1 MHLPETTQ
9 LKTGSRFWNSFLL
22 ILPHFPTE
30 NALELAWSSALCSW
44 LHPLAPMTLAKH
56 VPVLGTN
63 MFSHSIMVRALGFV
77 SGSVHLSP
85 SSSTD

>member
-9 LKTGSRFWNSFLL
+9 LKTGTRFWNSFSFYLTFL
-22 ILPHFPTE
+22 QKMPWSLVLSSLFLAPSFGSHDSSQACPCAGDKHFP
-30 NALELAWSSALCSW
+30 
-44 LHPLAPMTLAKH
+44 
-56 VPVLGTN
+56 
-63 MFSHSIMVRALGFV
+63 HSIMVQALGFV